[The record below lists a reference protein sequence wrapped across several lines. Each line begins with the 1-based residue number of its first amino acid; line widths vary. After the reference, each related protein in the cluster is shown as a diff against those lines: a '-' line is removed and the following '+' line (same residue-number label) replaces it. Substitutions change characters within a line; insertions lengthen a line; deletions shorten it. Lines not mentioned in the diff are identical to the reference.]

1 MNVCGYIRVSTDLQ
15 AEKGYSLGEQE
26 ERLKAYCKSRN
37 WDLVKIYADPGY
49 TGANLDRPALQ
60 EMIRDIK
67 AYDVVLV
74 NKLDRLSRSQKDT
87 LYLIQ
92 DIFQPVNCSFV
103 SMEESFDTSTAIGI
117 AMVGILAA
125 FAQLERTQIKER
137 MKMGKQGRAKK
148 GLWHGGKQVPIGY
161 DYKDGQLIKNE
172 DAPQIQLI
180 YKMYLEGEGIRDIA
194 RYMSSHYTNRYSN
207 WDCLVTIRKVLQNPI
222 YIGMIGEYEGQH
234 NPIID
239 KADFEKVQM
248 ILADHKLGKKVAT
261 ATHLLT
267 GMIYCGYCG
276 SRVTIS
282 SNKNKNTG
290 KRYSYYRCGYTDS
303 GQISRV
309 DGKCELKS
317 KKETEINEIVINEIL
332 KLRLDT
338 VEIVDNSVE
347 IVDNAAEIEKITK
360 QINRLIDLYAIC
372 DDDSTSE
379 IASKIKDLKDK
390 RSTLEK
396 EQKRPSKPSKE
407 YIMNTLSIAK
417 ETLLNGS
424 DSDKKRIVE
433 SLIDRVILYNDTVKI
448 EWKFFAR

>member
-67 AYDVVLV
+67 AYDVILV

-172 DAPQIQLI
+172 ECPFVANI
-180 YKMYLEGEGIRDIA
+180 K
-194 RYMSSHYTNRYSN
+194 S
-207 WDCLVTIRKVLQNPI
+207 
-222 YIGMIGEYEGQH
+222 
-234 NPIID
+234 D
-239 KADFEKVQM
+239 K
-248 ILADHKLGKKVAT
+248 
-261 ATHLLT
+261 
-267 GMIYCGYCG
+267 
-276 SRVTIS
+276 
-282 SNKNKNTG
+282 
-290 KRYSYYRCGYTDS
+290 
-303 GQISRV
+303 
-309 DGKCELKS
+309 
-317 KKETEINEIVINEIL
+317 
-332 KLRLDT
+332 
-338 VEIVDNSVE
+338 
-347 IVDNAAEIEKITK
+347 
-360 QINRLIDLYAIC
+360 
-372 DDDSTSE
+372 
-379 IASKIKDLKDK
+379 
-390 RSTLEK
+390 
-396 EQKRPSKPSKE
+396 
-407 YIMNTLSIAK
+407 SIA
-417 ETLLNGS
+417 LLS
-424 DSDKKRIVE
+424 RI
-433 SLIDRVILYNDTVKI
+433 SIYQQYIFLYN
-448 EWKFFAR
+448 